1 MFTELD
7 DKSKT
12 KIARLWNL
20 VLDREMYLVADSTEE
35 YKELVSL
42 HGPLPFIMEKNIH
55 AFSTDKQKAAFQE
68 LVSILRDH
76 AGNHLF
82 SWSSVYETVK
92 KKLTRVLVDGEGAKA
107 SQMLSNIA
115 EALREMI
122 HPQKVLLP
130 ISGIELHDC
139 VIEFNNW
146 KIEHF
151 NSLEI
156 DGFMSKVTDGP
167 DWKDSIHNILSK
179 DYIGR
184 PLFQI
189 FLEGEHAQAAENAVS
204 HLRYVLNT
212 LRFAALMHGEDHY
225 NARTVRIGID
235 THSARRDWMI
245 SFREDCGQVG
255 FRTVPGELTG
265 PFKITMAN
273 LETYRYNL
281 KLQNLWELYDQ
292 QQKTDLE
299 LAIIDALKWIGEAQN
314 ENDRHIAFIKYW
326 TSLEALLTGYQN
338 DKITD
343 RLSISLPPILGQVAG
358 ERPPSKNMVR
368 KMYSLRS
375 DMLHGRGLTDISCR
389 DLCTVSK
396 WASNCLLVCLDL
408 RSRGYNTRET
418 IFGQSARIAK
428 VKQNPKGQ
436 P

>member
-1 MFTELD
+1 MLTELD
-7 DKSKT
+7 EKSKT
-12 KIARLWNL
+12 KIVRLWNL
-20 VLDREMYLVADSTEE
+20 VLDREMYLVADTMEE
-35 YKELVSL
+35 YKELASL
-42 HGPLPFIMEKNIH
+42 YGPFPFIMERNIH
-55 AFSTDKQKAAFQE
+55 AFSTDKQKDAFQE

-92 KKLTRVLVDGEGAKA
+92 KKLIRVLVYGDGAKA
-107 SQMLSNIA
+107 SQILRDIA
-115 EALREMI
+115 GALREMI

-130 ISGIELHDC
+130 ISGIELQDC

-151 NSLEI
+151 NSSEI
-156 DGFMSKVTDGP
+156 DSFMSKVMDGP
-167 DWKDSIHNILSK
+167 DWKDSIHDTLSK

-184 PLFQI
+184 PIFQI
-189 FLEGEHAQAAENAVS
+189 SLEGEPAQAADNAVS

-212 LRFAALMHGEDHY
+212 LRYAALMHGENHY
-225 NARTVRIGID
+225 NARTVRVGID
-235 THSARRDWMI
+235 THTAKRDWMI

-255 FRTVPGELTG
+255 FRTVPGELTQ

-281 KLQNLWELYDQ
+281 KLQDLWELFDQ

-299 LAIIDALKWIGEAQN
+299 MAIIDALKWIGEAQN

-358 ERPPSKNMVR
+358 EKPPSKNSVK

-375 DMLHGRGLTDISCR
+375 DMLHGRGLIDISYR

-408 RSRGYNTRET
+408 RSRGYNTRAT
-418 IFGQSARIAK
+418 IFAQSARLAK
-428 VKQNPKGQ
+428 LKQNPN
-436 P
+436 